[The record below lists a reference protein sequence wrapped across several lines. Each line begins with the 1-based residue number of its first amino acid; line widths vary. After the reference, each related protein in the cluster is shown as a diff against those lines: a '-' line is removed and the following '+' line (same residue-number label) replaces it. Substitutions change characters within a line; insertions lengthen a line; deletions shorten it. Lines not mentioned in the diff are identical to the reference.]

1 MSFQP
6 SVPHPE
12 FDGIFEAND
21 DSHIC
26 PQIEEFNRTVAG
38 DLDCLRLNIFV
49 PSTAS
54 PTNKLPVLVWIFGG
68 RFELGFYGR
77 LIYGP
82 KFLVRHDIILVTIN
96 YRIGPY
102 GFMCLDIPEVPGNQ
116 GLKDQLLA
124 LRWLHENIEAFGGDP
139 DKMTISGNSA
149 GSMSVDLQLVR
160 QNEGPKLIDKAILQ
174 SGTSFSLNPN
184 PLLDAPLIISDYLE
198 FSTYNMTQA
207 LMYLAT
213 VDPLTIIQAVNDLGI
228 NEFRPCVEKE
238 FDGIEAFLLNN
249 PRSTTMLPTVKD
261 MPIIIG
267 FTNDESFP
275 AYSILG
281 FSYPVADVLA
291 GQFNITHRD
300 FEGMEDIVRRFFYGD
315 EVLSEESV
323 QSGVNLSSDM
333 SFIYPSIRSLK
344 RFVESEAEKVYLY
357 MFSYSGGRNFIQHR
371 NNVTDASGAWH
382 ADEIGYL
389 FDISYMEEP
398 TPEDQL
404 IVDRMT
410 TMWANFV
417 KSG

>member
-26 PQIEEFNRTVAG
+26 PQIEEFNRTLAG

-49 PSTAS
+49 PPTAS

-77 LIYGP
+77 LLYGP

-96 YRIGPY
+96 YRVGPY
-102 GFMCLDIPEVPGNQ
+102 GFMCLNIPEVPGNQ
-116 GLKDQLLA
+116 GLKDQLMA
-124 LRWLHENIEAFGGDP
+124 LRWLHENIEAFG
-139 DKMTISGNSA
+139 
-149 GSMSVDLQLVR
+149 
-160 QNEGPKLIDKAILQ
+160 
-174 SGTSFSLNPN
+174 
-184 PLLDAPLIISDYLE
+184 
-198 FSTYNMTQA
+198 
-207 LMYLAT
+207 
-213 VDPLTIIQAVNDLGI
+213 
-228 NEFRPCVEKE
+228 
-238 FDGIEAFLLNN
+238 
-249 PRSTTMLPTVKD
+249 
-261 MPIIIG
+261 
-267 FTNDESFP
+267 
-275 AYSILG
+275 
-281 FSYPVADVLA
+281 
-291 GQFNITHRD
+291 
-300 FEGMEDIVRRFFYGD
+300 MEDIVKHFFYGD
-315 EVLSEESV
+315 EVLDEDF
-323 QSGVNLSSDM
+323 QPGVDLSSDI

-357 MFSYSGGRNFIQHR
+357 IFSYSGGRNFIQHR

>member
-228 NEFRPCVEKE
+228 NGFRPCVEKE

-398 TPEDQL
+398 TLEDQL